1 MSLKF
6 MIYLMLIIKCILLWK
21 SGRKGSTWLCKC
33 RTIYPSYF
41 ICFPKQNLMIRSY
54 YKLSKSSYSRLKKSD
69 DLTYQD
75 NEIHIIN
82 RKQVCLS
89 EEVKHLLLK
98 LVEPPKP
105 LVVIKDLQQKLFE
118 MLQEYYEDA
127 VIRKYLKY
135 TLKYSFR

>member
-1 MSLKF
+1 
-6 MIYLMLIIKCILLWK
+6 
-21 SGRKGSTWLCKC
+21 
-33 RTIYPSYF
+33 
-41 ICFPKQNLMIRSY
+41 MIRSY
-54 YKLSKSSYSRLKKSD
+54 YRLSKSSYSRLKEFD
-69 DLTYQD
+69 DRTYQH

-89 EEVKHLLLK
+89 EEAKHFLLK

-105 LVVIKDLQQKLFE
+105 PVLIKELQQKLFE